1 MSKKYKKMGKKQ
13 EPQTMPVANPYGV
26 EAFLKES
33 NLTQGYV
40 IRISMESFKRNLE
53 NAISSWP
60 PAFVEA
66 YYKPDQTVLSGEAFA
81 TVKQYPGESYS
92 TLKIYPGRPDGW
104 SEIST
109 NLSAYTQMDLD
120 VVAFKFDENLK
131 VIGNA
136 VALNHQKPQA
146 PYDPGCR
153 SPEIS
158 SNTILSGLAFDTPEP
173 ISSLTSLSAL
183 PEFDRYTDTRLASI
197 PNMFNAFC
205 NTNADGTV

>member
-1 MSKKYKKMGKKQ
+1 MSKKYKALGKKQ
-13 EPQTMPVANPYGV
+13 EPKMMPVVKPYGV
-26 EAFLKES
+26 EAFLKAS
-33 NLTQGYV
+33 KLQPGYV
-40 IRISMESFKRNLE
+40 VRISKERFSKNLQDTV
-53 NAISSWP
+53 SSWP
-60 PAFVEA
+60 SSFVEA
-66 YYKPDQTVLSGEAFA
+66 NYKPAQTPLSGEVFA
-81 TVKQYPGESYS
+81 IVKRYPEEAYS
-92 TLKIYPGRPDGW
+92 TLKIYTGRPDGW

-109 NLSAYTQMDLD
+109 NLSAYTQMDFD
-120 VVAFKFDENLK
+120 VVAFKFDKDLN

-183 PEFDRYTDTRLASI
+183 LEFDKYTDTRLPTMSDQFNAI
-197 PNMFNAFC
+197 PNTKA
-205 NTNADGTV
+205 